1 MKVVVPNENQGFQK
15 KPNHIL
21 PLQEDVDETYGL
33 DKTNS
38 VSFEL
43 STRPGTAGAA
53 TYKLQ
58 CRILSG
64 DETPRQMIRW
74 SHDVAKVCVGL
85 NVNQLATRRPIM
97 EACMRAGPMAVFR
110 GAIAA
115 LARVAYNNALTTAL
129 AADQAAGNTTA
140 SDAVRANGEA
150 FYLVNDML
158 DRGMQMVLANYLP
171 RKVLARVKR
180 SMRREMRKPATMKV
194 RSYYQNLIRMN
205 DEELP
210 MLPPFQFANKLSQ
223 EELLDIVLFGT
234 PKSWQLEM
242 ERQSFDP
249 LEKGLHDTVDF
260 MEGIEATEPQPE
272 VAKAKSKTSGNDHNN
287 KKKKKTSS
295 EGKPPHYCEHHGA
308 NWTHDTKDCRLLNS
322 KKSGGNKF
330 GNKTW
335 NRKATEAS
343 EQSKKELAVLIG
355 KTVHKAIKKQ
365 LASVDKKRK
374 SDEDG
379 ECFLVEALSKDLD
392 GFNYEAM
399 EDLTIDDDEVSC

>member
-1 MKVVVPNENQGFQK
+1 
-15 KPNHIL
+15 
-21 PLQEDVDETYGL
+21 
-33 DKTNS
+33 
-38 VSFEL
+38 
-43 STRPGTAGAA
+43 
-53 TYKLQ
+53 
-58 CRILSG
+58 
-64 DETPRQMIRW
+64 
-74 SHDVAKVCVGL
+74 
-85 NVNQLATRRPIM
+85 
-97 EACMRAGPMAVFR
+97 
-110 GAIAA
+110 
-115 LARVAYNNALTTAL
+115 
-129 AADQAAGNTTA
+129 
-140 SDAVRANGEA
+140 
-150 FYLVNDML
+150 
-158 DRGMQMVLANYLP
+158 MVLANYLP
-171 RKVLARVKR
+171 PKVLARVKR

-308 NWTHDTKDCRLLNS
+308 NWTHDTKDCRLLNN
-322 KKSGGNKF
+322 KKAGGNKF

-355 KTVHKAIKKQ
+355 KTVHKVIKKQ